1 MIKDKH
7 NDREL
12 KYKLLNVC
20 EFNSTRK
27 RMSCIFRDPYGK
39 IVLMCK
45 GADTVITERLT
56 RQSKDSE
63 MFTKTQKY
71 VDEFAEEGLRTLF
84 LAERTI
90 SE

>member
-1 MIKDKH
+1 
-7 NDREL
+7 
-12 KYKLLNVC
+12 
-20 EFNSTRK
+20 
-27 RMSCIFRDPYGK
+27 MSCIFRDPKGK

-56 RQSKDSE
+56 RESKDSE
-63 MFTKTQKY
+63 MFTKTKKY